1 MAKSS
6 PLERTSVQL
15 MIGAALLAL
24 LANSAVDQ
32 TDDKLPWEVTLTGFC
47 LFAVVFAAI
56 YAKRTEVAVSIVTI
70 VGMIVPTYF
79 VHYMEVPCSNWLLGS
94 QFPLAA
100 PPKEV
105 LAGIFAAAP
114 NASRYDG
121 LLPGGLSVYHFSL
134 FNPSMAVTANTSE
147 IYHSGLMLDDKL
159 TKART
164 HDYLLLSSPR
174 KVRRKTEA
182 VSILARV
189 PTKFVVWPPEAEDYS
204 FSLQTASNMVMPP
217 TLIGELVKLDK
228 GTPCNSAQFCCAIQ
242 PNNADARSF
251 PSTATT

>member
-6 PLERTSVQL
+6 PLERTSVQI

-56 YAKRTEVAVSIVTI
+56 YAKRTEVAVSIVTV

-100 PPKEV
+100 PPK
-105 LAGIFAAAP
+105 G
-114 NASRYDG
+114 DG
-121 LLPGGLSVYHFSL
+121 LVLRPLFGRFLHPGPVG
-134 FNPSMAVTANTSE
+134 P
-147 IYHSGLMLDDKL
+147 
-159 TKART
+159 
-164 HDYLLLSSPR
+164 
-174 KVRRKTEA
+174 VRRQ
-182 VSILARV
+182 L
-189 PTKFVVWPPEAEDYS
+189 
-204 FSLQTASNMVMPP
+204 
-217 TLIGELVKLDK
+217 G
-228 GTPCNSAQFCCAIQ
+228 
-242 PNNADARSF
+242 
-251 PSTATT
+251 

>member
-94 QFPLAA
+94 QF
-100 PPKEV
+100 
-105 LAGIFAAAP
+105 
-114 NASRYDG
+114 AS
-121 LLPGGLSVYHFSL
+121 
-134 FNPSMAVTANTSE
+134 
-147 IYHSGLMLDDKL
+147 
-159 TKART
+159 
-164 HDYLLLSSPR
+164 
-174 KVRRKTEA
+174 
-182 VSILARV
+182 
-189 PTKFVVWPPEAEDYS
+189 
-204 FSLQTASNMVMPP
+204 
-217 TLIGELVKLDK
+217 
-228 GTPCNSAQFCCAIQ
+228 GT
-242 PNNADARSF
+242 
-251 PSTATT
+251 

>member
-121 LLPGGLSVYHFSL
+121 LLPFGLSAYHLSL
-134 FNPSMAVTANTSE
+134 FNPSMAVTADTSE
-147 IYHSGLMLDDKL
+147 LYHPGPTLDDAFDDETREESSDSDADDAFDDENDVL
-159 TKART
+159 PEA
-164 HDYLLLSSPR
+164 SPPGASPR
-174 KVRRKTEA
+174 
-182 VSILARV
+182 
-189 PTKFVVWPPEAEDYS
+189 
-204 FSLQTASNMVMPP
+204 
-217 TLIGELVKLDK
+217 VKLHVSLEDLK
-228 GTPCNSAQFCCAIQ
+228 GRYGGTARDESRERYRASPLAEANGNETGF
-242 PNNADARSF
+242 DASR
-251 PSTATT
+251 

>member
-134 FNPSMAVTANTSE
+134 FNPSMAVTANTWHERS
-147 IYHSGLMLDDKL
+147 SC
-159 TKART
+159 T
-164 HDYLLLSSPR
+164 LSW
-174 KVRRKTEA
+174 T
-182 VSILARV
+182 
-189 PTKFVVWPPEAEDYS
+189 
-204 FSLQTASNMVMPP
+204 SLSTAS
-217 TLIGELVKLDK
+217 
-228 GTPCNSAQFCCAIQ
+228 
-242 PNNADARSF
+242 ARSCRQ
-251 PSTATT
+251 SKCASYGRRTQCSRWSAAHKSVHTWLYWYW